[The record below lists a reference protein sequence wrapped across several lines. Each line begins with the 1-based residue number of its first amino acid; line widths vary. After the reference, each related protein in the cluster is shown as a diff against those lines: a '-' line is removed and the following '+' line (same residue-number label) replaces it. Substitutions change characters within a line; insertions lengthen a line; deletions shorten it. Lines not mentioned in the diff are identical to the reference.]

1 MNQRHLSLTHKEKE
15 TLRLL
20 LQGYDAKSMAQ
31 HLGLSVH
38 TINERLRDA
47 RRKMGTS
54 SSREAARLL
63 REAEARD
70 PHLLGDKGFGD
81 AARLPASQQERQ
93 PAQRRGTLRRAGWI
107 VGGIVMPITAALLIL
122 STMSGQEL
130 TPAAAEPTA
139 TAVSATPASEAA
151 AIAAAR
157 AFLALCDHDDWGASW
172 QATHKSFQLL
182 NTVDWWAEASRGVR
196 RDVGSARSRELL
208 TVDFRPAPPNG
219 YWTIKFKADYSKKGN
234 AIETL
239 SLASENG
246 IWKVAAISVE

>member
-107 VGGIVMPITAALLIL
+107 VGGIVMPITAALLL
-122 STMSGQEL
+122 RNPPQPPFPPL
-130 TPAAAEPTA
+130 RPA
-139 TAVSATPASEAA
+139 
-151 AIAAAR
+151 R
-157 AFLALCDHDDWGASW
+157 
-172 QATHKSFQLL
+172 QRQLL
-182 NTVDWWAEASRGVR
+182 QRAHSLPFVIATTGAPAGKRLTNHSSCSTRLTGGPKPRGESAATSDRHDRAS
-196 RDVGSARSRELL
+196 S
-208 TVDFRPAPPNG
+208 
-219 YWTIKFKADYSKKGN
+219 
-234 AIETL
+234 
-239 SLASENG
+239 
-246 IWKVAAISVE
+246 